1 MMTTGLSFI
10 LREKP
15 MRFVQLGGIL
25 HVLFGVL
32 WTIGLI
38 VLLMLLLTLRD
49 RRASRAQ
56 AFVLD
61 RTWSR
66 ETMGLIGM
74 RVISNLLSRKCVVIL
89 DVLPCPREQLWLL
102 LEGVAAGTPRGVEIL
117 IHATLSGRPLTL
129 RAASEP
135 APSMVHAS
143 RVRKD
148 LPWKEGAR

>member
-1 MMTTGLSFI
+1 
-10 LREKP
+10 
-15 MRFVQLGGIL
+15 MRFVQPGGIF

-32 WTIGLI
+32 WTIGLV
-38 VLLMLLLTLRD
+38 VLPMLLLALRD
-49 RRASRAQ
+49 RRAARAQ

-74 RVISNLLSRKCVVIL
+74 RVISSPLSRTCVVIL
-89 DVLPCPREQLWLL
+89 DVLPCPREQLWFL

-117 IHATLSGRPLTL
+117 IHATLNGRPLTL

-135 APSMVHAS
+135 APAMAHPSG
-143 RVRKD
+143 VRKD
-148 LPWKEGAR
+148 LPWREGAR